1 MSNKSD
7 EWKKHFKWVRG
18 ASQAALLYSVL
29 DGNFDDLRRI
39 VSIGA
44 TIKGSPSDSIPLP
57 IAGGGLPPDMLTQ
70 MPPLAAAA
78 AQGLP
83 AMIHFLLGAGAL
95 DPPFPAAGTTA
106 CGLVYTALAWALHMK
121 RNAAVTALITVVP
134 KDCLVDCLHEAMRNK
149 SLPIFRTLV
158 NSGIRPVLNDTKFMP
173 SWYFEH
179 NHGEWSKIL
188 LKAAK
193 ADARWIFPCTGSVHE
208 VTDGYS
214 NLMAVASKGQ
224 HNEVRILI
232 SAGVDVNVEDEYKH
246 TALSLA
252 AANTGSEMCVRLLL
266 AAGASR
272 TDLALFNAIDH
283 RHARITRFLVEGGC
297 NIEAKDP
304 KYFNRTPLIA
314 ASEHQVAC
322 VTPLLDAGA
331 CVNTTDSQGVTPLM
345 AACSVCV
352 FDTMSALLEAG
363 ADTNARALDG
373 TGALRGPFVKR
384 RNVQAMRMLL
394 HAGARVEEAFPD
406 WGTALS
412 SVAREYITDP
422 CAVEDWDAAGDALL
436 MMWAAGA
443 DMTASTRDIQWILIK
458 ECETRWSF
466 LVTEMRD
473 MAWQRRKYGLAHR
486 DSYWSS

>member
-1 MSNKSD
+1 
-7 EWKKHFKWVRG
+7 
-18 ASQAALLYSVL
+18 
-29 DGNFDDLRRI
+29 
-39 VSIGA
+39 
-44 TIKGSPSDSIPLP
+44 
-57 IAGGGLPPDMLTQ
+57 
-70 MPPLAAAA
+70 
-78 AQGLP
+78 
-83 AMIHFLLGAGAL
+83 
-95 DPPFPAAGTTA
+95 
-106 CGLVYTALAWALHMK
+106 VYTALAWALHMK

-149 SLPIFRTLV
+149 NLPIFRPLIKA
-158 NSGIRPVLNDTKFMP
+158 GIRPVLDDARWLP

-179 NHGEWSKIL
+179 KHGEWSKIL
-188 LKAAK
+188 LKIAEK
-193 ADARWIFPCTGSVHE
+193 DAHWRFPMRGGIHD
-208 VTDGYS
+208 VTNGFS
-214 NLMAVASKGQ
+214 NLMTFASKGEY
-224 HNEVRILI
+224 NEVRTLL
-232 SAGVDVNVEDEYKH
+232 SAGVDVNVEGKYKD

-283 RHARITRFLVEGGC
+283 RHARITRFLVEGGY

-314 ASEHQVAC
+314 ASEHQLAC

-345 AACSVCV
+345 AACSVCL

-363 ADTNARALDG
+363 ADTNARSLDG
-373 TGALRGPFVKR
+373 TGALRDPFVKR

-394 HAGARVEEAFPD
+394 HAGARVEEAFSD
-406 WGTALS
+406 WRTALS

-422 CAVEDWDAAGDALL
+422 CAVEGWDAAGDALL